1 VIVGYASI
9 AKTVAQ
15 SHMRR
20 RPVMRDATRFVGL
33 DVHADTIAVAV
44 AEPGRGEVRSLGI
57 IPNDASSVRKLIQ
70 KLGKK
75 DLKVCYEAGP
85 TGFALYWQ
93 LAELGIECEVIAPT
107 LIPKKAGERIK
118 TDRRDAAKLARCY
131 RAGDLTPI
139 WIPDQAHEALRDL
152 VRAREAAKYDQH
164 RARQRLGKFLLR
176 AAKKPPPGN
185 SSWSVKYVD
194 WIRTLKFEHVA
205 QQATLIDYLAEVD
218 HASERIARLE
228 KAIEDAILQASP
240 QVQAVI
246 AGLQA
251 LRGVA
256 KLSAVTLAV
265 EIGSFSRFET
275 AKQLMAYCGVV
286 PSEHSS
292 GNSRRQG
299 AITKTGNAHVR
310 RVLFEASWGCRHRPN
325 LGTQLKQRQRGLSA
339 AATEIAWKAQHRLH
353 RRYLALSARGK
364 PSAKVMGAV
373 GRELLG
379 FIWAVAVQIER
390 EHAACRLETKEAA

>member
-1 VIVGYASI
+1 
-9 AKTVAQ
+9 
-15 SHMRR
+15 
-20 RPVMRDATRFVGL
+20 MRDATRFVGL
-33 DVHADTIAVAV
+33 DVHAETIAVAV
-44 AEPGRGEVRSLGI
+44 ADPGRGEVRSLGI
-57 IPNDASSVRKLIQ
+57 IPNDTASIRKLVQ

-93 LAELGIECEVIAPT
+93 LAELGVECEVIAPT

-118 TDRRDAAKLARCY
+118 TDRRDAAKLARSY
-131 RAGDLTPI
+131 RAGDLTSV
-139 WIPDQAHEALRDL
+139 WVPDQAHEALRDL
-152 VRAREAAKYDQH
+152 VRAREAAKFDQH

-176 AAKKPPPGN
+176 TSKKPPAGN
-185 SSWSVKYVD
+185 SSWSVKHLD
-194 WIRTLKFEHVA
+194 WIRALKFEHVA
-205 QQATLIDYLAEVD
+205 QQATLVDYLAEVD
-218 HASERIARLE
+218 HASERIVRLE
-228 KAIEDAILQASP
+228 NAIEDAVAQASP
-240 QVQAVI
+240 QVRAVI

-256 KLSAVTLAV
+256 KLSAVTIAV

-325 LGTQLKQRQRGLSA
+325 LGGALKQRQKGLSA
-339 AATEIAWKAQHRLH
+339 ATTEIAWKAQHRLH

-364 PSAKVMGAV
+364 PSAKVMGAI

-379 FIWAVAVQIER
+379 FVWAVAVQIER
-390 EHAACRLETKEAA
+390 EHAARNANTAQRQAA

>member
-1 VIVGYASI
+1 
-9 AKTVAQ
+9 
-15 SHMRR
+15 
-20 RPVMRDATRFVGL
+20 MRDPTRFVGL

-44 AEPGRGEVRSLGI
+44 AEPGRGEVRALGI
-57 IPNDASSVRKLIQ
+57 IPNEPASLRKLIQ

-75 DLKVCYEAGP
+75 DLRVCYEAGP

-93 LAELGIECEVIAPT
+93 LAELGVECEVIAPT
-107 LIPKKAGERIK
+107 LIPKKAGDRIK
-118 TDRRDAAKLARCY
+118 TDRRDAAKLARCF
-131 RAGDLTPI
+131 RAGDLTAV
-139 WIPDQAHEALRDL
+139 WVPDQAHEALRDL
-152 VRAREAAKYDQH
+152 VRAREAAKQDQH
-164 RARQRLGKFLLR
+164 RGRQRLSKFLLR
-176 AAKKPPPGN
+176 TARKTPTGC
-185 SSWSVKYVD
+185 STWSDRYVE
-194 WIRTLKFEHVA
+194 WIRTLKYEHVA
-205 QQATLIDYLAEVD
+205 QQATLVDYLAEID
-218 HASERIARLE
+218 HASQRIERLE
-228 KAIEDAILQASP
+228 QAIDDAVKQAAP
-240 QVQAVI
+240 QVRAVI
-246 AGLQA
+246 DGLQS

-292 GNSRRQG
+292 GTSRRQG

-325 LGTQLKQRQRGLSA
+325 LGKALKQRQRGLSA
-339 AATEIAWKAQHRLH
+339 ATTEIAWKAQHRLH

-364 PSAKVMGAV
+364 PHPKVMGAV

-390 EHAACRLETKEAA
+390 EHTASISVTKRAA